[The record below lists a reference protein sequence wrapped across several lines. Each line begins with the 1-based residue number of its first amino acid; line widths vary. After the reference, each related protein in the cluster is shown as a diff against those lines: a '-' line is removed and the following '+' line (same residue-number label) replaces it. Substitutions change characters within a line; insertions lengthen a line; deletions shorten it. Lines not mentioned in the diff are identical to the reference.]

1 MQKTRILKPL
11 MGATSYL
18 QCKKCRSLYPFIPM
32 SPVKAGSRCPRCKQ
46 GILRPISYGTE
57 ENIKGIGIKLE

>member
-1 MQKTRILKPL
+1 
-11 MGATSYL
+11 
-18 QCKKCRSLYPFIPM
+18 M